1 MRKSKIKP
9 LFIGILALLGISLTG
24 KKWRSTKQTQATQ
37 NILSGTWTLLS
48 EGNSTKKILFINP
61 LGEMYINSRKIEGSM
76 IYSARDSF
84 HFRDHFGYL
93 LKLSINVEG
102 NSIFYDEADNHT
114 YEAIE
119 KQ

>member
-9 LFIGILALLGISLTG
+9 LFIGLLALLGISLTG
-24 KKWRSTKQTQATQ
+24 KKWKSTKQTRAVQ

-48 EGNSTKKILFINP
+48 EGNSTKKVLFINP
-61 LGEMYINSRKIEGSM
+61 RGEMYINSRKIEGSM
-76 IYSARDSF
+76 IYSTRDSF

-93 LKLSINVEG
+93 LKLSINIEG
-102 NSIFYDEADNHT
+102 NGTFYDEADNHA

-119 KQ
+119 KP